1 MGDDDKPF
9 ACPSCGQR
17 FANEDHLSVH
27 KHKHEMT
34 LKFGPPKLDGLVV
47 DQTPTP
53 TRFLKNC
60 EEVGLFQELSGAS
73 PFEQDF
79 KKASEQSTSQDSGDQ
94 SEPAETAP
102 LPAADTRV
110 PAPAAPVAHVAP
122 VSMETSAA
130 PTQPEPAR
138 VNPPPQVAATNV
150 VTSPSATMA
159 TPELVPTIG
168 IAGTVSTVITQAP
181 AGMARQMNT
190 FQGSLPVLLHLPNG
204 TTMPVAVP
212 VPASIANPSVQVP
225 SAIPAPQSSPTGS
238 TIQQQQQPH
247 AVQPPQSEAK
257 LESPLDYR
265 AHYLPMVPHHVL
277 RLKAALAGSSMP
289 GNMSVMSQAVDVIMS
304 QQQQQQQQQHAGPQD
319 LSQHRMAMDE
329 SPPMSMSMSP
339 SPPTSPGCS
348 PPYSG
353 QGMDTPP
360 PATTGRRRRGQE
372 KDPELRRQRFL
383 ERNRAAAARCRQKR
397 KLWVQSL
404 EKKAEDLTATNLQLQ
419 SEVSL
424 LRNEVA
430 QLKQLLLAHK
440 DCPIMALQQKSHAT
454 LLQGEKVQDPTVSQ
468 TPGKAITT
476 TTTLNL
482 TTVAEAVATSGLT
495 QGAGVT
501 GVTTLVLQPGNES
514 AAATLMS
521 VGMPGTSSA
530 EAVATSALTNMAQR
544 ATLELQQMQGQGSGV
559 AGQGSDSK

>member
-257 LESPLDYR
+257 L
-265 AHYLPMVPHHVL
+265 

-454 LLQGEKVQDPTVSQ
+454 LLQGTNRRKSPGSNGKPDP
-468 TPGKAITT
+468 
-476 TTTLNL
+476 
-482 TTVAEAVATSGLT
+482 
-495 QGAGVT
+495 
-501 GVTTLVLQPGNES
+501 
-514 AAATLMS
+514 
-521 VGMPGTSSA
+521 
-530 EAVATSALTNMAQR
+530 
-544 ATLELQQMQGQGSGV
+544 GQGHHHDNNT
-559 AGQGSDSK
+559 QLDDSC

>member
-94 SEPAETAP
+94 AEPAETAP
-102 LPAADTRV
+102 LPAPETRV

-122 VSMETSAA
+122 VSMETSTA
-130 PTQPEPAR
+130 PTQPEPTR
-138 VNPPPQVAATNV
+138 VNQPPQVAATNV
-150 VTSPSATMA
+150 VTSPSVTMA
-159 TPELVPTIG
+159 TQELVPTIG

-238 TIQQQQQPH
+238 TIQQQHP
-247 AVQPPQSEAK
+247 VQPPQSEAK
-257 LESPLDYR
+257 
-265 AHYLPMVPHHVL
+265 L

-304 QQQQQQQQQHAGPQD
+304 QQQQQQQHATPQD
-319 LSQHRMAMDE
+319 LSQHRMSMDD

-353 QGMDTPP
+353 AGMDTPP

-454 LLQGEKVQDPTVSQ
+454 LLQGTNRRKSPGPNCKSDPGQSRHHD
-468 TPGKAITT
+468 
-476 TTTLNL
+476 N
-482 TTVAEAVATSGLT
+482 
-495 QGAGVT
+495 
-501 GVTTLVLQPGNES
+501 N
-514 AAATLMS
+514 
-521 VGMPGTSSA
+521 
-530 EAVATSALTNMAQR
+530 AQ
-544 ATLELQQMQGQGSGV
+544 LD
-559 AGQGSDSK
+559 DSC

>member
-94 SEPAETAP
+94 AEPAETAP
-102 LPAADTRV
+102 LPAPETRV

-122 VSMETSAA
+122 VSMETSTA
-130 PTQPEPAR
+130 PTQPEPTR
-138 VNPPPQVAATNV
+138 VNQPPQVAATNV
-150 VTSPSATMA
+150 VTSPSVTMA
-159 TPELVPTIG
+159 TQELVPTIG

-238 TIQQQQQPH
+238 TIQQQHP
-247 AVQPPQSEAK
+247 VQPPQSEAK
-257 LESPLDYR
+257 LEPHYDYR
-265 AHYLPMVPHHVL
+265 PYHLPTGPHHVL

-304 QQQQQQQQQHAGPQD
+304 QQQQQQQHATPQD
-319 LSQHRMAMDE
+319 LSQHRMSMDD

-353 QGMDTPP
+353 AGMDTPP

-468 TPGKAITT
+468 TPGKAVTT

-495 QGAGVT
+495 SMAAQGAAPQ

-514 AAATLMS
+514 ATLMS

-544 ATLELQQMQGQGSGV
+544 ATLELQQMQGHGSGV

>member
-102 LPAADTRV
+102 LPAPETRV

-122 VSMETSAA
+122 VSMETSTA
-130 PTQPEPAR
+130 PTQPEPTR
-138 VNPPPQVAATNV
+138 VNQPPQVAATNV
-150 VTSPSATMA
+150 VTSPSVTMA
-159 TPELVPTIG
+159 TQELVPTIG

-238 TIQQQQQPH
+238 TIQQQHP
-247 AVQPPQSEAK
+247 VQPPQSEAK
-257 LESPLDYR
+257 LEPHYDYR
-265 AHYLPMVPHHVL
+265 PYHLPTGPHHVL

-304 QQQQQQQQQHAGPQD
+304 QQQQQQQHATPQD
-319 LSQHRMAMDE
+319 LSQHRMSMDD

-353 QGMDTPP
+353 AGMDTPP

-454 LLQGEKVQDPTVSQ
+454 LLQGTNRRKSPGPNCKSDPGQSRHHD
-468 TPGKAITT
+468 
-476 TTTLNL
+476 N
-482 TTVAEAVATSGLT
+482 
-495 QGAGVT
+495 
-501 GVTTLVLQPGNES
+501 N
-514 AAATLMS
+514 
-521 VGMPGTSSA
+521 
-530 EAVATSALTNMAQR
+530 AQ
-544 ATLELQQMQGQGSGV
+544 LD
-559 AGQGSDSK
+559 DSC

>member
-94 SEPAETAP
+94 AEPAETAP
-102 LPAADTRV
+102 LPAPETRV

-122 VSMETSAA
+122 VSMETSTA
-130 PTQPEPAR
+130 PTQPEPTR
-138 VNPPPQVAATNV
+138 VNQPPQVAATNV
-150 VTSPSATMA
+150 VTSPSVTMA
-159 TPELVPTIG
+159 TQELVPTIG

-238 TIQQQQQPH
+238 TIQQQHP
-247 AVQPPQSEAK
+247 VQPPQSEAK
-257 LESPLDYR
+257 
-265 AHYLPMVPHHVL
+265 L

-304 QQQQQQQQQHAGPQD
+304 QQQQQQQHATPQD
-319 LSQHRMAMDE
+319 LSQHRMSMDD

-353 QGMDTPP
+353 AGMDTPP

-468 TPGKAITT
+468 TPGKAVTT

-495 QGAGVT
+495 SMAAQGAAPQ

-514 AAATLMS
+514 ATLMS

-544 ATLELQQMQGQGSGV
+544 ATLELQQMQGHGSGV